1 MAQTVK
7 IDTARL
13 ERDCSQFESGIRELE
28 KCLQEMKE
36 SVEELHQSWEG
47 PSHDTFVSNFNQSF
61 EQMVQ
66 AGQSLTVYLESLR
79 QSQRDYTGCEEQ
91 VRNLIQKL

>member
-66 AGQSLTVYLESLR
+66 AGHSLTVYLKSLR
-79 QSQRDYTGCEEQ
+79 QSQRDNTGCEEQ

>member
-7 IDTARL
+7 IDTAQL

>member
-1 MAQTVK
+1 M
-7 IDTARL
+7 
-13 ERDCSQFESGIRELE
+13 
-28 KCLQEMKE
+28 
-36 SVEELHQSWEG
+36 EELHQSWEG

>member
-36 SVEELHQSWEG
+36 SLSSMALKGE
-47 PSHDTFVSNFNQSF
+47 PSAENETETQD
-61 EQMVQ
+61 
-66 AGQSLTVYLESLR
+66 
-79 QSQRDYTGCEEQ
+79 
-91 VRNLIQKL
+91 

>member
-7 IDTARL
+7 MDTARL

-28 KCLQEMKE
+28 EKKE
-36 SVEELHQSWEG
+36 SVDELHQTWEG
-47 PSHDTFVSNFNQSF
+47 PSHDTFVSSFNQSF

-66 AGQSLTVYLESLR
+66 AGQSLTSYLESMR
-79 QSQRDYTGCEEQ
+79 QAQRDYAGCEEQ